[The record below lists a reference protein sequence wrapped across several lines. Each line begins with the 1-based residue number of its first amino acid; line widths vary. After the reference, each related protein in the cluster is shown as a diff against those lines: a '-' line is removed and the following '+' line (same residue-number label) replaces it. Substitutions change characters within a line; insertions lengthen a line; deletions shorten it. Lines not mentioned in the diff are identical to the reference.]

1 MAVTRKAVEKKDE
14 KILVSAS
21 DIQWIKETLS
31 TMSLK
36 LQEMDVTLIKV
47 NQTVIGDNMYG
58 QKGLVE
64 QVQEHQ
70 KYIDDD
76 KGFKSKLVGG
86 GIVVGVIWSF
96 ALKFWDKIFNIN

>member
-1 MAVTRKAVEKKDE
+1 MALTRKPAIKKEDKVE
-14 KILVSAS
+14 VNAS

-47 NQTVIGDNMYG
+47 NQTVIGDSTYG

-70 KYIDDD
+70 KYIDTD
-76 KGFKSKLVGG
+76 KDFKAKLVGG
-86 GIVVGVIWSF
+86 GFAVGIVWTVL
-96 ALKFWDKIFNIN
+96 LKFWDRIF

>member
-1 MAVTRKAVEKKDE
+1 MALTKKPSAKKEEKVE
-14 KILVSAS
+14 VGAN

-47 NQTVIGDNMYG
+47 NQTVIGDNTYG

-70 KYIDDD
+70 KYIDRD
-76 KGFKSKLVGG
+76 KEFKSKIVGAGAVVTIVWGLV
-86 GIVVGVIWSF
+86 I
-96 ALKFWDKIFNIN
+96 KFWDRIF

>member
-1 MAVTRKAVEKKDE
+1 MALTRKPATKKDDKVE
-14 KILVSAS
+14 VSAS

-47 NQTVIGDNMYG
+47 NQTVIGDNTYG

-70 KYIDDD
+70 KYIDTD
-76 KGFKSKLVGG
+76 KDFKSKLVGG
-86 GIVVGVIWSF
+86 GFAVGIFWTVL
-96 ALKFWDKIFNIN
+96 LKFWDRIF

>member
-1 MAVTRKAVEKKDE
+1 MALTRKPTTKKNEKVE
-14 KILVSAS
+14 VSAS
-21 DIQWIKETLS
+21 DIQWIKETLA

-47 NQTVIGDNMYG
+47 NQTVIGDNTYG

-70 KYIDDD
+70 KYIDED
-76 KGFKSKLVGG
+76 KQFKSR
-86 GIVVGVIWSF
+86 VVGAGAVVTIVWG
-96 ALKFWDKIFNIN
+96 LIIKFWDRIF

>member
-1 MAVTRKAVEKKDE
+1 MALRRKPATKKDDKVE
-14 KILVSAS
+14 VSAS

-47 NQTVIGDNMYG
+47 NQTVIGDNAYG

-70 KYIDDD
+70 KYIDTD
-76 KGFKSKLVGG
+76 KDFKSKLVGG
-86 GIVVGVIWSF
+86 GFAVGIFWTLI
-96 ALKFWDKIFNIN
+96 LKFWDRIF

>member
-1 MAVTRKAVEKKDE
+1 MALQRKPAVNKEEKVE
-14 KILVSAS
+14 VSS
-21 DIQWIKETLS
+21 NDIKWIKETLS

-47 NQTVIGDNMYG
+47 NQTVIGDNIYG

-70 KYIDDD
+70 KYIDTD
-76 KGFKSKLVGG
+76 KDFKSKLVGG
-86 GIVVGVIWSF
+86 GFAVGVFWTVI
-96 ALKFWDKIFNIN
+96 LKFWDKIF